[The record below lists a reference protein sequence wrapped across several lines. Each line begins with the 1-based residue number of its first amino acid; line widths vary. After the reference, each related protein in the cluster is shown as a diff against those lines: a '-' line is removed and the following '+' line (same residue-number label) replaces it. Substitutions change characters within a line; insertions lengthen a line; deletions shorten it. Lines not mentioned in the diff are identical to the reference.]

1 MLLFDQVENT
11 NQDKSHMNFL
21 PLDTLTTLSSGMLGV
36 ITANIVP
43 ILGVLGFAWGIKFT
57 TGRLNKATKGK
68 V

>member
-1 MLLFDQVENT
+1 
-11 NQDKSHMNFL
+11 MNFL
-21 PLDTLTTLSSGMLGV
+21 PVDTLTTLSSGMLGV